1 MSPHTHRAGQGSNGK
16 KNSVW
21 SVKYKREQYGRRSRT
36 DLEVWHH
43 DGMPISL
50 DKIARSEPFAGG
62 PYKADISAY
71 SCRMWNELLNRLI
84 HNLSCS
90 LSHVKEAGE
99 ESGWWNEASWCRSMH
114 LWPCTRT
121 SSCTQNYRLLW
132 GAWVGGQP
140 ALLHQVSCRWQ
151 LHVLFWFLNIAQ
163 CFLHLHYDSNCTNL
177 SSSPPFSFTQVSAQ
191 YGLVKFQKTRTLL
204 LLYDYQA
211 KPA

>member
-71 SCRMWNELLNRLI
+71 SCRMWNELSNRLI

-99 ESGWWNEASWCRSMH
+99 ESGRWNEASWCRSMH
-114 LWPCTRT
+114 LWPCTCPPVLKT
-121 SSCTQNYRLLW
+121 IDYCGVHGW
-132 GAWVGGQP
+132 GD
-140 ALLHQVSCRWQ
+140 
-151 LHVLFWFLNIAQ
+151 N
-163 CFLHLHYDSNCTNL
+163 LHYYTGFPVADNYMYYFDSWI
-177 SSSPPFSFTQVSAQ
+177 
-191 YGLVKFQKTRTLL
+191 
-204 LLYDYQA
+204 
-211 KPA
+211 